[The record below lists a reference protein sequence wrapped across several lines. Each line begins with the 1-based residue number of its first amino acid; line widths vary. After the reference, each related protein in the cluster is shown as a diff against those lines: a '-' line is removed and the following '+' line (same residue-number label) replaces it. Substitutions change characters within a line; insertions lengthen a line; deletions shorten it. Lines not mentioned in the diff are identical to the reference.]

1 MLSVVFKS
9 SIEGDL
15 KNIDKHKIT
24 QLINKIQS
32 NLPSLATQCKPL
44 KGRFKGLRRYR
55 IGNYRIIFTVIGDE
69 IIITK
74 IGHRKNVYK

>member
-1 MLSVVFKS
+1 MLNVVFKS
-9 SIEGDL
+9 SIERDL
-15 KNIDKHKIT
+15 KNIDNHKPIH
-24 QLINKIQS
+24 LVNKIRTDLP
-32 NLPSLATQCKPL
+32 NLVLQCKPL